1 MKMIKLSNKKN
12 NLSFKTNLCYILSLN
27 NCYANNSPVNRLII
41 NFEDIQP
48 IILYKEE
55 KLKFLYLNRDII
67 HSILYDS
74 ENIIDLKDDKIDYSF
89 EDFYYLDL
97 LLIENPIIIFYQ
109 FSLDLIKKLND
120 LIDDDNN
127 KMDFRNLILSKIS
140 IDLINNYIDSFGCNE
155 YNKNM
160 LNNIKNENIKI
171 IKKNIN
177 IFSCLNSKFTEEY
190 ILYEN
195 IDEIY
200 INIIFEFMKTDKFS
214 DYEINN
220 IINEQLNFEKIYFT
234 DNMLNTLNKL
244 LIKEENYITKYFISE
259 IKDLFNYKKIN
270 FYYIIIKALK
280 SSFYLYKIRFIL
292 EAQKLILKIIKSNS
306 NEFFSLIEEV
316 NENFRDKIEYIIKII
331 LDSEYFYY
339 KYLICKKSY
348 HINQKLIY
356 YKNYLFESKKEEIIK
371 IEEMIK
377 IKQYEKIDDIN
388 EEVYKEYKNMNN
400 IFPILK
406 YLFEEEIFKAS
417 ENKIKELS
425 IEWRSLENNIKLRQ
439 YNEIPNNYLLKLLH
453 YFQERNN
460 KKELLKIFK
469 EEDLNLFINQNI
481 NKNNN
486 IVEEEII
493 DSIEPTNKKSEII
506 KAEKE
511 ISYNTKKLINTET
524 SIIRESY
531 YIESIAINNDDSL
544 IEEAQSINIMN
555 AIENHLLKLIE
566 KSSKYTILEF
576 NKIIGGYKI
585 PQSIKQ
591 LKNNYFLFWGE
602 DKKIVIYDYLFEI
615 NNEKNIDSYICE
627 VKENKLNKNELEI
640 FPSCKE
646 LIRISPKNNMK
657 EKLKFI
663 SNIERVSIFE
673 MEENHYIIFGLK
685 GIIHL
690 EYLFNNFNLS
700 EKFTTLINNPFVG
713 GIKLNE
719 NILAFT
725 SNNMLP
731 NGEDKIIF
739 FNYKTKTQLI
749 EISEYSF
756 VKSVNG
762 LCLFNNNKN
771 DSNRKILL
779 CACHKYKK
787 EQKNGILLVNIEFKN
802 GQINKIFDHFYDTG
816 NYEVSCLCQISI
828 VNNENPIKGDV
839 TNKNNIIII
848 NTDYFF
854 VGGFDPDKRR
864 GIIKLFKI
872 IYDNDFSEIEIQYIQ
887 DIEFENNDE
896 FNGFDQQIN
905 CICQSNIF
913 GYIVITCLDGK
924 IYLFKRPNIEIYL

>member
-331 LDSEYFYY
+331 LDSEYFYN

-406 YLFEEEIFKAS
+406 YLFEEEIFKA
-417 ENKIKELS
+417 
-425 IEWRSLENNIKLRQ
+425 
-439 YNEIPNNYLLKLLH
+439 
-453 YFQERNN
+453 
-460 KKELLKIFK
+460 
-469 EEDLNLFINQNI
+469 
-481 NKNNN
+481 
-486 IVEEEII
+486 
-493 DSIEPTNKKSEII
+493 
-506 KAEKE
+506 
-511 ISYNTKKLINTET
+511 
-524 SIIRESY
+524 
-531 YIESIAINNDDSL
+531 
-544 IEEAQSINIMN
+544 
-555 AIENHLLKLIE
+555 
-566 KSSKYTILEF
+566 
-576 NKIIGGYKI
+576 
-585 PQSIKQ
+585 
-591 LKNNYFLFWGE
+591 
-602 DKKIVIYDYLFEI
+602 
-615 NNEKNIDSYICE
+615 
-627 VKENKLNKNELEI
+627 
-640 FPSCKE
+640 
-646 LIRISPKNNMK
+646 
-657 EKLKFI
+657 
-663 SNIERVSIFE
+663 
-673 MEENHYIIFGLK
+673 
-685 GIIHL
+685 
-690 EYLFNNFNLS
+690 
-700 EKFTTLINNPFVG
+700 
-713 GIKLNE
+713 
-719 NILAFT
+719 
-725 SNNMLP
+725 
-731 NGEDKIIF
+731 
-739 FNYKTKTQLI
+739 
-749 EISEYSF
+749 
-756 VKSVNG
+756 
-762 LCLFNNNKN
+762 
-771 DSNRKILL
+771 
-779 CACHKYKK
+779 
-787 EQKNGILLVNIEFKN
+787 
-802 GQINKIFDHFYDTG
+802 
-816 NYEVSCLCQISI
+816 
-828 VNNENPIKGDV
+828 
-839 TNKNNIIII
+839 
-848 NTDYFF
+848 
-854 VGGFDPDKRR
+854 
-864 GIIKLFKI
+864 
-872 IYDNDFSEIEIQYIQ
+872 
-887 DIEFENNDE
+887 
-896 FNGFDQQIN
+896 
-905 CICQSNIF
+905 
-913 GYIVITCLDGK
+913 
-924 IYLFKRPNIEIYL
+924 